1 MSSQGN
7 DKLAGSRDNDSRR
20 DVAIEK
26 ILSRHSGAIGSP
38 ATPCPD
44 AEVLAA
50 YVDRGLA
57 ENEAARWEIHF
68 ATCERC
74 QDILGALAASAPVE
88 ELQPQLAVAAAA
100 SSTQPAQQNTAA
112 RTVNTPLVIKPMRS
126 KKPFWVMGAAAVAA
140 VFAYFMIFRGS
151 QAPTNSQQS
160 SSSQIATQNQNQP
173 AAPPSD
179 VANNGYVPVPQA
191 ADSKLPTSN
200 YNAGKT
206 SKPLV
211 NVQEA
216 TKEPQIALNPVVSTA
231 IGSEGGSPAQTRAQ
245 SASAGSAG
253 GGTGV
258 AGGRIVEPSAQSTN
272 TGAASVQAESKV
284 APPAANPNAQSEKN
298 LDEAVAASQGQAHN
312 QLSQKRGITGA
323 FAAKA
328 RDAGSPSDLSAVLI
342 FSSQGSVSWSVGQNG
357 RIDKSIDSG
366 GTWQHQQSGV
376 TSQLLAGSAP
386 NDLVCWVVG
395 NNSTILR
402 TADGGATWIKVP
414 NPQSLNGVS
423 VDWIGVFASDALNAR
438 INSVDGKRFSTTD
451 GGQTWTAVTPTTQ

>member
-38 ATPCPD
+38 STPCPD

-57 ENEAARWEIHF
+57 ENEVARWETHF

-126 KKPFWVMGAAAVAA
+126 KKPFWVMGAAAVSA

-191 ADSKLPTSN
+191 ADSKLPKSN
-200 YNAGKT
+200 CNAGKT

-211 NVQEA
+211 NLQDA
-216 TKEPQIALNPVVSTA
+216 TKEPQIPLNPVVSTE
-231 IGSEGGSPAQTRAQ
+231 IGSEGASPVQARAKT
-245 SASAGSAG
+245 ASAGSAG
-253 GGTGV
+253 ASVT
-258 AGGRIVEPSAQSTN
+258 GGRIVEPSPQSAN
-272 TGAASVQAESKV
+272 SSAASVQVESKV
-284 APPAANPNAQSEKN
+284 APTAPNPNAQSEKN

-312 QLSQKRGITGA
+312 QVSQKRGITGA

-328 RDAGSPSDLSAVLI
+328 RDAGSPSDISAVLI
-342 FSSQGSVSWSVGQNG
+342 FSNQGSVEWSVGQNG

-366 GTWQHQQSGV
+366 GTWQHQQSGA

-423 VDWIGVFASDALNAR
+423 VDWVGVFASDALTAR

>member
-57 ENEAARWEIHF
+57 ENEAARWETHF

-74 QDILGALAASAPVE
+74 QDVLGALAASAPAE

-100 SSTQPAQQNTAA
+100 SAAQPAQQNTAA
-112 RTVNTPLVIKPMRS
+112 RAVNAPVVIKPVRS

-140 VFAYFMIFRGS
+140 VFAYFIIFRGS
-151 QAPTNSQQS
+151 QTPTNSQQS

-191 ADSKLPTSN
+191 ADSKLPKTN
-200 YNAGKT
+200 ANAGKT

-211 NVQEA
+211 NLQEA
-216 TKEPQIALNPVVSTA
+216 TKEPQIPLNPVVSTQ
-231 IGSEGGSPAQTRAQ
+231 IGSEGGSPAQARATK
-245 SASAGSAG
+245 SSSAGSASVAG
-253 GGTGV
+253 GV
-258 AGGRIVEPSAQSTN
+258 AGGRIVEPSAQSVNSST
-272 TGAASVQAESKV
+272 ASVQIESKV
-284 APPAANPNAQSEKN
+284 APAAPNPNAQSAQN
-298 LDEAVAASQGQAHN
+298 RDEAAAASQGQVHN
-312 QLSQKRGITGA
+312 QLSEKRGISGA
-323 FAAKA
+323 FKTTPPH
-328 RDAGSPSDLSAVLI
+328 DAGSPSDLSAVLI
-342 FSSQGSVSWSVGQNG
+342 FSSQGSVAWSVGQNG

-386 NDLVCWVVG
+386 SDVVCWVVG

-423 VDWIGVFASDALNAR
+423 VDWVGVFASDALDAR

-451 GGQTWTAVTPTTQ
+451 GGQTWTAITQ